1 MKRLSNQG
9 FTLIETLVVVVIL
22 AIGLAVA
29 IPAFMEMGRSNAVK
43 AEARS
48 LKNLLART
56 RMDAV
61 EGNQSLTATINVATN
76 SCTITDTASGAVVSS
91 TNFNGVQLVPAPNPL
106 AIVWNTRGMTN
117 NFCSINLVGAEGTYQ
132 VSVSLAGNIRIAKQ

>member
-1 MKRLSNQG
+1 MKRFSNEG

-29 IPAFMEMGRSNAVK
+29 IPAFMEMGRSNSVK

-61 EGNQSLTATINVATN
+61 EGNQSLTATINVATS
-76 SCTITDTASGAVVSS
+76 SCTVTDTATGAVVST
-91 TNFNGVQLVPAPNPL
+91 TNFDGVQLVPAPNPL
-106 AIVWNTRGMTN
+106 SIVWNSRGMVG
-117 NFCSINLVGAEGTYQ
+117 NFSSINLVGVEATYQ
-132 VSVSLAGNIRIAKQ
+132 VFVSAAGNVRIAKQ